1 MPVDAPSLRH
11 AAHRLTVDA
20 DWLVTQ
26 TEWLSRRFD
35 DLPATGFRGQAAAAA
50 VTRLHLLARPM
61 ANPPA
66 QMLRV
71 AQVLSMTAGLQEE
84 LNAAA
89 ERARGLVA
97 GYSGA
102 ADTLNLVLHNL
113 RALGDLLDY
122 TCARQID
129 LLCTPVSVAEPVRLG
144 DTPDLDTAA
153 VHELNLL
160 TAPEAVQQWA
170 RDHPDLQILEVAD
183 GRVVAAVGDIAT
195 APSVTTIVA
204 GVGSS
209 APAGLPAHLDRA
221 RTVAATTGGA
231 AVLWLGYRAPAQPA
245 HALLQE
251 PARVAGA
258 ELQLFQ
264 RELTRRFPQQHRIVV
279 GHSYGSVVAGKAAS
293 AGGGLY
299 VDDLVLIGSPGAGVS
314 YSGELTLLGDRPR
327 VHAMTNPSDPI
338 GMTVTEGAGV
348 HGPDP
353 TAPAFG
359 ARVWPGDS
367 SGDHSSY
374 WTDPGFLDRLRE
386 LADQKKPAA
395 SSE

>member
-1 MPVDAPSLRH
+1 MPVDASALRH
-11 AAHRLTVDA
+11 AARRLTVDA
-20 DWLVTQ
+20 DWLVGQ
-26 TEWLSRRFD
+26 TEWVSRSFD
-35 DLPATGFRGQAAAAA
+35 GLPATGFRGQAAESA
-50 VTRLHLLARPM
+50 VNRLHLLARPM
-61 ANPPA
+61 ATPPA

-84 LNAAA
+84 LDAAG
-89 ERARGLVA
+89 ERARGLAA

-102 ADTLNLVLHNL
+102 ADTLSLLLGNL
-113 RALGDLLDY
+113 RALGDLLDH

-129 LLCTPVSVAEPVRLG
+129 LLCTPVAVEEPTSLG
-144 DTPDLDTAA
+144 ATPDLDVAA

-160 TAPEAVQQWA
+160 TAPAAVQQLA
-170 RDHPDLQILEVAD
+170 GEHPDLQLLEVAD
-183 GRVVAAVGDIAT
+183 GRLVAAVGDLAG
-195 APSVTTIVA
+195 ADSVTTIVA

-209 APAGLPAHLDRA
+209 DPAVLPVHLDRA
-221 RTVAATTGGA
+221 RTVAAATGGS
-231 AVLWLGYRAPAQPA
+231 AVLWLGYRAPAQVS
-245 HALLQE
+245 HALAQE
-251 PARVAGA
+251 PARAAGA

-264 RELTRRFPQQHRIVV
+264 RELTRRFPGQRRIVV

-299 VDDLVLIGSPGAGVS
+299 ADDLVLIGSPGAGVS
-314 YSGELTLLGDRPR
+314 SAGELTLLGDRPQI
-327 VHAMTNPSDPI
+327 HAMTNPSDPI
-338 GMTVTEGAGV
+338 RMTVTEGAGV

-353 TAPAFG
+353 TAPGFG

-367 SGDHSSY
+367 SGDHGSY
-374 WTDPGFLDRLRE
+374 WTDPGFLARLRE

>member
-1 MPVDAPSLRH
+1 MRIDAPSLRH
-11 AAHRLTVDA
+11 AARRLTVDA
-20 DWLVTQ
+20 DWLLGQ
-26 TEWLSRRFD
+26 SEWLSRSFD
-35 DLPATGFRGQAAAAA
+35 ELPATGFRGQAAESA
-50 VTRLHLLARPM
+50 VNRLHVLARPM
-61 ANPPA
+61 AAPPA

-84 LNAAA
+84 LDAA
-89 ERARGLVA
+89 EARARGLVA
-97 GYSGA
+97 GYAGA
-102 ADTLNLVLHNL
+102 ADALSLLLHNL

-129 LLCTPVSVAEPVRLG
+129 LLCTPVPVEEPARLG
-144 DTPDLDTAA
+144 DTPDLEVAA

-160 TAPEAVQQWA
+160 TAPEAVQLLA
-170 RDHPDLQILEVAD
+170 LEEPDLQILEVAD
-183 GRVVAAVGDIAT
+183 GRLVAAVGDLAT
-195 APSVTTIVA
+195 AASVTTIVA

-209 APAGLPAHLDRA
+209 DPAGLPVHLDRA
-221 RTVAATTGGA
+221 RTVAAATGGA
-231 AVLWLGYRAPAQPA
+231 AVLWLGYHAPVQAT
-245 HALLQE
+245 HALAQE
-251 PARVAGA
+251 PARAAGT

-264 RELTRRFPQQHRIVV
+264 RELTRRFPGQHRMVV

-299 VDDLVLIGSPGAGVS
+299 ADDLILIGSPGAGVAHA
-314 YSGELTLLGDRPR
+314 GELTLLGDRPQI
-327 VHAMTNPSDPI
+327 HAMTNPSDPI
-338 GMTVTEGAGV
+338 GMTVAEGAGV

-353 TAPAFG
+353 TAPGFG

-374 WTDPGFLDRLRE
+374 WADPVFLARLGE